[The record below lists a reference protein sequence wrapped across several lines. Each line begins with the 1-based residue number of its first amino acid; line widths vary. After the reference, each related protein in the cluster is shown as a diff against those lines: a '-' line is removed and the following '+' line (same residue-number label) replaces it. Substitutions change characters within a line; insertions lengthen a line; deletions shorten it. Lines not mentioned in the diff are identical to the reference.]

1 MQDKPNNKEDHFLEF
16 SAQKINL
23 PLSPSLN
30 KDPFPCL
37 HSKATFPKF
46 YNIVLFWHL
55 ILKIWGKTSVFPY
68 IIPPPSTIKHARVG
82 KMKQTKG

>member
-46 YNIVLFWHL
+46 YNIVLF
-55 ILKIWGKTSVFPY
+55 
-68 IIPPPSTIKHARVG
+68 
-82 KMKQTKG
+82 